1 MKILPILSLCAI
13 CALAGEFEIQPENN
27 RIHFNVNADFSDKIG
42 QITHESPIN
51 CTPKL
56 SGAFEFVSAQE
67 FNFYPQNGLA
77 KGIKIKCDDMTIE
90 NEPFAI
96 TQFRAIDERSYE
108 IIFNDLI
115 GDIKPSFEVFQ
126 KVKMEYSKV
135 EWPSRTE
142 VIHSTI
148 WVVTM
153 TVIISIYL
161 GVFDI
166 LAVRALNFLEALI

>member
-1 MKILPILSLCAI
+1 MNL
-13 CALAGEFEIQPENN
+13 
-27 RIHFNVNADFSDKIG
+27 
-42 QITHESPIN
+42 
-51 CTPKL
+51 
-56 SGAFEFVSAQE
+56 
-67 FNFYPQNGLA
+67 
-77 KGIKIKCDDMTIE
+77 
-90 NEPFAI
+90 
-96 TQFRAIDERSYE
+96 
-108 IIFNDLI
+108 
-115 GDIKPSFEVFQ
+115 FQ

-166 LAVRALNFLEALI
+166 LAVRALNVFGGINIECRKCQKWFMIHTYLDMKKK

>member
-1 MKILPILSLCAI
+1 MNL
-13 CALAGEFEIQPENN
+13 
-27 RIHFNVNADFSDKIG
+27 
-42 QITHESPIN
+42 
-51 CTPKL
+51 
-56 SGAFEFVSAQE
+56 
-67 FNFYPQNGLA
+67 
-77 KGIKIKCDDMTIE
+77 
-90 NEPFAI
+90 
-96 TQFRAIDERSYE
+96 
-108 IIFNDLI
+108 
-115 GDIKPSFEVFQ
+115 FQ

-142 VIHSTI
+142 VIYSTI

>member
-1 MKILPILSLCAI
+1 MNL
-13 CALAGEFEIQPENN
+13 
-27 RIHFNVNADFSDKIG
+27 
-42 QITHESPIN
+42 
-51 CTPKL
+51 
-56 SGAFEFVSAQE
+56 
-67 FNFYPQNGLA
+67 
-77 KGIKIKCDDMTIE
+77 
-90 NEPFAI
+90 
-96 TQFRAIDERSYE
+96 
-108 IIFNDLI
+108 
-115 GDIKPSFEVFQ
+115 FQ

-161 GVFDI
+161 GIFDI

>member
-1 MKILPILSLCAI
+1 MQVNGSIGRASVSKTEGWGFESLLTCH
-13 CALAGEFEIQPENN
+13 FYRKEIVMN
-27 RIHFNVNADFSDKIG
+27 
-42 QITHESPIN
+42 
-51 CTPKL
+51 L
-56 SGAFEFVSAQE
+56 
-67 FNFYPQNGLA
+67 
-77 KGIKIKCDDMTIE
+77 
-90 NEPFAI
+90 
-96 TQFRAIDERSYE
+96 
-108 IIFNDLI
+108 
-115 GDIKPSFEVFQ
+115 FQ